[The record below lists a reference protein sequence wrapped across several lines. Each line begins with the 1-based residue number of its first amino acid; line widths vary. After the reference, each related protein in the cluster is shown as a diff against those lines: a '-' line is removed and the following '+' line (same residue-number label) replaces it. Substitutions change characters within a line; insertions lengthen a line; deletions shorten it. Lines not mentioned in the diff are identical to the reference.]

1 MMMLT
6 TFIGCQVD
14 DTKLQIYD
22 NDALILE
29 EADSYTYSVRT
40 ENNANVANQFDLT
53 FRGFTGKETIFTLN
67 VNRTTSIDIDYLSDV
82 SSGHFKVV
90 ITTPDS
96 KVFTILTGSDEDN
109 ETLSLGEGT
118 YLIKLVGKTAFGT
131 VSMTLSNIND
141 IRIIKSAWE

>member
-118 YLIKLVGKTAFGT
+118 YLIMLVGKTAFGS
-131 VSMTLSNIND
+131 VSMTLSNIDD
-141 IRIIKSAWE
+141 ITIVKSAWE